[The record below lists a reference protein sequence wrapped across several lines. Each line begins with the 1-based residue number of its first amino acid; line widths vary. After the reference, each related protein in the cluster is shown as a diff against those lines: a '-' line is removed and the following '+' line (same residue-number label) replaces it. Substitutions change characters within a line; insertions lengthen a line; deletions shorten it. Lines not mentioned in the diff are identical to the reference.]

1 MWNENNKII
10 VKYFKSE
17 DINEST
23 LRNVIMI
30 LTRILISGGL
40 VLFATIV
47 GNLNKSG
54 FWCHWCNLLSKKWS
68 EEYYTKGMSWTI
80 DITLKI

>member
-1 MWNENNKII
+1 MWNEDNKII

-54 FWCHWCNLLSKKWS
+54 F
-68 EEYYTKGMSWTI
+68 
-80 DITLKI
+80 